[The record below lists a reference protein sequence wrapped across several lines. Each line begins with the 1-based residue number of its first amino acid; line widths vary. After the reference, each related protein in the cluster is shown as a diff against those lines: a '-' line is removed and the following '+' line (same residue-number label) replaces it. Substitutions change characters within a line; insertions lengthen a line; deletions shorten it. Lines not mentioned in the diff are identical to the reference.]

1 MTEDVKEAESAPES
15 PVKEPQDIVEEAIV
29 NEGVTEAQAAPESPV
44 KEEHEA
50 VLEEV
55 VVIEEVTEAETHWD
69 QQSKKNLRMLWK
81 KQL

>member
-29 NEGVTEAQAAPESPV
+29 NEEVTEAQAAPESPV

-50 VLEEV
+50 VV
-55 VVIEEVTEAETHWD
+55 KD
-69 QQSKKNLRMLWK
+69 SSCCKS
-81 KQL
+81 